1 MKNISHITEQ
11 AIRKVLI
18 VEDEFINQQILGN
31 IIATHYQPLYASNGQ
46 EALAVLDKEKVS
58 LILLDLN
65 MPVMDGFEFM
75 KKMREIPSISST
87 PVIVLTAERDAE
99 IQSLHLGAQDFI
111 VKPYD
116 MPEIILARVERSILL
131 KEESDMIA
139 KTARDP
145 LTHLFTQ
152 TYFFEYID
160 EYKQLNPESD
170 MDAVA
175 IDIKH
180 FGLINEMFSR
190 KVGDRILVLL
200 GETLK
205 KFTERYE
212 GIVSRID
219 GDLFFLYISSQDEE
233 HHLNNL
239 KEVNSHLVLEEY
251 PDLKVELKVGIY
263 RHCNHADS
271 AEKAF
276 DYARRAC
283 TLLHNNYSESIK
295 YYDDEM
301 YKKEMYGEL
310 LIHDMDKALQ
320 EKQFKVYLQPKYN
333 IRGAKP
339 VLASA
344 EALVRWIHPKYG
356 FISPGVFIPLFENN
370 GLIHKLDKY
379 IWNEAAAKI
388 KKWKEEYGR
397 YIPISTN
404 VSRIDILSPNFE
416 QTMDDVINSNGLDY
430 SDLYLE
436 VTESAYSTETNE
448 IMEVMHRL
456 KEKGY
461 VIEIDDFGTGYS
473 SLHLITAMP
482 FDTLKIDMSFIR
494 NMNKSEKDAKVV
506 EIIIG
511 IARYLNAHTVAEGV
525 ETEDQYL
532 ALKKMGCDVIQGYYF
547 DKAIPMDEFDEKYM
561 K

>member
-46 EALAVLDKEKVS
+46 EALEVLDKEKVS

-379 IWNEAAAKI
+379 IWNEAAARI

-404 VSRIDILSPNFE
+404 VSRIDILSPDFE
-416 QTMDDVINSNGLDY
+416 QTVDDVINSNGLDY

>member
-46 EALAVLDKEKVS
+46 EALEVLDKEKVS

>member
-46 EALAVLDKEKVS
+46 EALEVLDKEKVS

-379 IWNEAAAKI
+379 IWNEAAARI